1 MITSDFC
8 RSIVDP
14 ENFKEKQIHVPRNM
28 RGDVA
33 TDGKDTQFV
42 GRRLGVDPRSKISVT
57 LGKSFRFSLA
67 FISSLIK

>member
-42 GRRLGVDPRSKISVT
+42 GRRLGLDPRSCSVT

>member
-42 GRRLGVDPRSKISVT
+42 VRRLGLDPRSCSVT
-57 LGKSFRFSLA
+57 LGKSLRFSLA
-67 FISSLIK
+67 LISSLIK